1 MGNSEMNSDSFI
13 KRGTLNMQTIQI
25 TRHNGVGWLKWNR
38 PEKLNALNETLLKE
52 AAEAMQDLVADED
65 VRVIVLVGEGRAFSS
80 GQDLTIE
87 SDADYGTY
95 LEDVY
100 HPLVRAL
107 ASCPKPLIA
116 GIHGVVAGAGLSLAL
131 AADVRIVARSTK
143 FSSAFIKIGLV
154 ADAGGPY
161 HLKRLMRPDLALSW
175 MWSGRTIDAEQ
186 AERFGLV
193 TELVEDDVYTKA
205 LTEYAEAL
213 AKQSPVAVEG
223 MKALF
228 RAESFEAGLE
238 EEIQWQRKCGQTDI
252 HRQAMHAFLTK
263 K

>member
-1 MGNSEMNSDSFI
+1 ME
-13 KRGTLNMQTIQI
+13 TIQVE
-25 TRHNGVGWLKWNR
+25 RRNGVGWLKWNR
-38 PEKLNALNETLLKE
+38 PEKLNALNATLLRE
-52 AAEAMQDLVADED
+52 AAEGLLALESDDE

-107 ASCPKPLIA
+107 EGCKKPLIA

-161 HLKRLMRPDLALSW
+161 HLSRLMRPDLALDW

-186 AERFGLV
+186 AERYGLV
-193 TELVEDDVYTKA
+193 TELVEDEAYPTR
-205 LTEYAEAL
+205 LTDYAESL
-213 AKQSPVAVEG
+213 AAKSPPAVQG
-223 MKALF
+223 MKALL
-228 RAESFEAGLE
+228 RTTSFEQSLE
-238 EEIQWQRKCGQTDI
+238 EEIHWQRECGKTEVHQ
-252 HRQAMHAFLTK
+252 QAMQAFLSK

>member
-1 MGNSEMNSDSFI
+1 ME
-13 KRGTLNMQTIQI
+13 TIQLE
-25 TRHNGVGWLKWNR
+25 RHNGVGWIKWNR
-38 PEKLNALNETLLKE
+38 PEKLNALNETLLRE
-52 AAEAMQDLVADED
+52 ARQAVEQFEADEA
-65 VRVIVLVGEGRAFSS
+65 VRVIVLIGEGRAFSA

-107 ASCPKPLIA
+107 SSCQKPIIA

-131 AADVRIVARSTK
+131 VADVRLVARSTK

-161 HLKRLMRPDLALSW
+161 HLRRLMRPDLALDW
-175 MWSGRTIDAEQ
+175 MWSGSTIDAEQ
-186 AERFGLV
+186 AEAFGLV
-193 TELVEDDVYTKA
+193 TELIDDESYLA
-205 LTEYAEAL
+205 RLTGYAETL
-213 AKQSPVAVEG
+213 AAKSPTAVQG
-223 MKALF
+223 MKALL
-228 RAESFEAGLE
+228 RESSFEDGLAK
-238 EEIQWQRKCGQTDI
+238 EIHWQRECGKTEVHQ
-252 HRQAMHAFLTK
+252 QAMQAFLSK